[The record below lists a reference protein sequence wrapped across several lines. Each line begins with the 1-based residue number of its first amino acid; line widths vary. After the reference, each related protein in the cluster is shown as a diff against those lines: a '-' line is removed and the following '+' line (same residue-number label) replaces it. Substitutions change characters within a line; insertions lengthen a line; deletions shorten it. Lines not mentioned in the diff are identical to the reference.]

1 MTQVERL
8 QLELTEARAA
18 TAEVQ
23 ASVRQHMEVWGD
35 IGRYREVWGDVG
47 RCREM

>member
-1 MTQVERL
+1 M
-8 QLELTEARAA
+8 QLELAEARAA

-35 IGRYREVWGDVG
+35 IGRYREVWGGMG
-47 RCREM
+47 RYRGAAGERA